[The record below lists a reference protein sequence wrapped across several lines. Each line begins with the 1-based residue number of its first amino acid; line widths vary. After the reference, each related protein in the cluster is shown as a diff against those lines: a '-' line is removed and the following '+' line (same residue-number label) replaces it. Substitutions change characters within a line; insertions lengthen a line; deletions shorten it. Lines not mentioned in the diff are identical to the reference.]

1 MKTLLYDVRD
11 FHRATDTPVLE
22 FPRVPDA
29 DRRVLRDRLLREEFN
44 EFVEANDR
52 GDVVEVADA
61 LADIIYVAVG
71 TALEY
76 GIPLDRVWD
85 EVQRT
90 NMAKIDPTTGRVR
103 RREDGKI
110 LKPAGWTAPDIE
122 KALGLS

>member
-11 FHRATDTPVLE
+11 FHRATDTPVFE
-22 FPRVPDA
+22 SPRIPDIE
-29 DRRVLRDRLLREEFN
+29 RRMLRGRLLREEFN
-44 EFVEANDR
+44 EFVEANDH

-76 GIPLDRVWD
+76 GIPLDKVWD

-90 NMAKIDPTTGRVR
+90 NMAKIDPTNGKVR

-110 LKPAGWTAPDIE
+110 LKPKGWTAPDI
-122 KALGLS
+122 KRALGL